1 MLNLDWAKE
10 SKESSPDETF
20 AAREGTARIARA
32 LYRGDVIPGWSFGR
46 GDCQITWGGQA
57 VSVFGPGRVQILEGC
72 SINSL
77 IWIPWKDKLPQN
89 AFRVGRTYDGEDVF
103 LGRSCI
109 RGRVLFGR
117 FQESYGTLLISVG
130 GTELVRSIGFEILAE
145 KLS

>member
-1 MLNLDWAKE
+1 MVFFFWYL
-10 SKESSPDETF
+10 SSV
-20 AAREGTARIARA
+20 
-32 LYRGDVIPGWSFGR
+32 L
-46 GDCQITWGGQA
+46 QA

-117 FQESYGTLLISVG
+117 KKTTKRCKGYLTL
-130 GTELVRSIGFEILAE
+130 ER
-145 KLS
+145 